1 MLVSFLRDH
10 RSLPEIVSVGKTT
23 RITVANDMVDTRIF
37 LEGSPHPSGK
47 LKIGEFC
54 SIATRAS
61 FFLGGNHNTK
71 RITTWLPSY
80 DSYDISQELKTNGDI
95 IIEDDVWIGMGAVI
109 MSGATIRTGSV
120 VGAYSVV
127 SGSFEPYS
135 IIAGNPGRV
144 VRKRFDDRKIEILLK
159 SKWWTWDLDFIN
171 QNRHIVFSEDFSLFE
186 DLVSSLDND
195 KSF

>member
-1 MLVSFLRDH
+1 
-10 RSLPEIVSVGKTT
+10 
-23 RITVANDMVDTRIF
+23 
-37 LEGSPHPSGK
+37 
-47 LKIGEFC
+47 
-54 SIATRAS
+54 
-61 FFLGGNHNTK
+61 
-71 RITTWLPSY
+71 
-80 DSYDISQELKTNGDI
+80 
-95 IIEDDVWIGMGAVI
+95 

-135 IIAGNPGRV
+135 IIAGNPGRI